1 MTSPG
6 IPGLFELQIGIYVYK
21 RDLTWRCT
29 ILCYIY
35 ISYDIFS
42 YLFTGRIIILI
53 LSLLLSRLYYL
64 VPIMQFRP
72 AIMGALLLVP
82 VAMTIPA
89 PMSPGGETPTMSLSL
104 RSPSTSSAP
113 PSETSGLSSSGDDTT
128 GSNDSTISGD
138 GGNSTTTDGGN
149 STTTEGGSGATSIDF
164 SKWTLQLPIGSPGK
178 PQSVDGSE
186 LSSYADPKK
195 EYYYVDSSTG
205 VVVMKVPGSPSKT
218 GCVTTTNSKHCRTE
232 LRESSPASWDPKAD
246 SNSMTTTLMVVKA
259 DDSMHGTCIG
269 QIHIDDKVSVRPV
282 GELYYNQKG
291 VLSMGVEHT
300 AKGGDQTVTEVG
312 NVPVGTKFSYTI
324 AYEKG
329 ELSVAINGGEKK
341 VLSTYQLDSP
351 PSYFKAGNYNQGDS
365 ASVVHFFGIDV
376 QH

>member
-1 MTSPG
+1 
-6 IPGLFELQIGIYVYK
+6 
-21 RDLTWRCT
+21 
-29 ILCYIY
+29 
-35 ISYDIFS
+35 
-42 YLFTGRIIILI
+42 
-53 LSLLLSRLYYL
+53 
-64 VPIMQFRP
+64 MQLRP

-82 VAMTIPA
+82 VAMAVPA

-113 PSETSGLSSSGDDTT
+113 PSETSGLPSSGDDTT
-128 GSNDSTISGD
+128 GSSDSTISGD
-138 GGNSTTTDGGN
+138 GAVFDYSSILTPTG
-149 STTTEGGSGATSIDF
+149 GGSGATSIDF
-164 SKWTLQLPIGSPGK
+164 SKWTLQLPVGSPGK
-178 PQSVDGSE
+178 PQSVAGSE

-205 VVVMKVPGSPSKT
+205 AVIMKVPGSPSKT

-259 DDSMHGTCIG
+259 DDSTHGTCIG

-282 GELYYNQKG
+282 GELYYSQQG

-312 NVPVGTKFSYTI
+312 NVSVGTKFSYTI

-365 ASVVHFFGIDV
+365 ASEVHFFGIDV